1 MIQLVLINAPD
12 RPAYEVST
20 DVFSIGRLP
29 ENHLTLP
36 DALASRKH
44 AEIRKQD
51 GDYRIVDLGSLNGVY
66 VNNLKVQD
74 EKLVHG
80 DVVVIGESKLL
91 FEERPDQPDQE
102 EYSASRPVP
111 GPAPAYG
118 AAKSDA
124 PGLAAP
130 EIVKPITGVEPG
142 HDLEVMSLHDIM
154 KKPEEMS
161 APEAGDTLRS
171 RYFFILYQVARALNS
186 TNSLSE
192 LLDQTMALIFQVIR
206 AERGVIF
213 LFNEDMTLEPVI
225 SRSQSGGELPEITIS
240 QTITRRAIEEKAGI
254 ITADA
259 RYDPRFNSGQ
269 SIVDYNIHSAVCVPL
284 WERSRTRG
292 AIYLDNQV
300 ETYAFSE
307 DDLDLLTAIANQV
320 AIAVQQEEMQE
331 RMREHAVFRA
341 NLERFHSPDVVGHIM
356 QQSRL
361 DEGIRNFLEEK
372 EVTILFADICSFTPL
387 IEKMD
392 PQQAADLLIS
402 YMDEM
407 TSIIFHYKGTVDK
420 FMGDA
425 IMAIFGAPIS
435 HGNDAELAVCSAVDM
450 LKKMEEFKRNLPEE
464 RRFDIRIG
472 INTGVVISG
481 YLGSKERLEYT
492 VLGDAVNVASRLQN
506 FAEPGTA
513 VVGEDTFAKAR
524 GIFDFKDRG
533 STLLKGKKAETR
545 VYQIV
550 F

>member
-1 MIQLVLINAPD
+1 MIRVVLISAPD
-12 RPAYEVST
+12 RPAYEIDSDT
-20 DVFSIGRLP
+20 FSIGRMP
-29 ENHLTLP
+29 GNHLVLA
-36 DALASRKH
+36 DALVSRRH
-44 AEIRKQD
+44 AEIRKQNNE
-51 GDYRIVDLGSLNGVY
+51 YRIVDLGSLNGIY

-80 DVVVIGESKLL
+80 DVVVIGESKLH
-91 FEERPDQPDQE
+91 FEERSDLGPEKESPPP
-102 EYSASRPVP
+102 SPVP
-111 GPAPAYG
+111 PPA
-118 AAKSDA
+118 AAFGGRGKNA

-130 EIVKPITGVEPG
+130 EIVKPIRGADPG
-142 HDLEVMSLHDIM
+142 HDVEVMSLDDIM
-154 KKPEEMS
+154 KKPGEVS
-161 APEAGDTLRS
+161 TPEAGDSLRS

-213 LFNEDMTLEPVI
+213 LYNENMVLEPVI
-225 SRSQSGGELPEITIS
+225 SRNPSGGELPEITIS
-240 QTITRRAIEEKAGI
+240 QTITQRAIEEKAGI

-259 RYDPRFNSGQ
+259 RYDSRFDAGQ
-269 SIVDYNIHSAVCVPL
+269 SIMDYNIHSAVCVPL

-300 ETYAFSE
+300 QTYAFSE

-341 NLERFHSPDVVGHIM
+341 NLERFHSPDVVSHIM

-361 DEGIRNFLEEK
+361 DEGVKNFLEEK

-387 IEKMD
+387 LERMD
-392 PQQAADLLIS
+392 PQEAADLLIN

-407 TSIIFHYKGTVDK
+407 TSIIFKYKGTVDK
-420 FMGDA
+420 FIGDA

-435 HGNDAELAVCSAVDM
+435 HGNDAELAVCSAVEM
-450 LKKMEEFKRNLPEE
+450 LKKMEEFKANLPEG

-472 INTGVVISG
+472 INTGVVVSG
-481 YLGSKERLEYT
+481 YLGSKQRMEYT
-492 VLGDAVNVASRLQN
+492 VLGDAVNVAARLQN
-506 FAEPGTA
+506 FAEAGTA
-513 VVGEDTFAKAR
+513 VAGEDTYAKAR

-533 STLLKGKKAETR
+533 TTLLKGKKAETQ

>member
-1 MIQLVLINAPD
+1 MIRVVLISAPD
-12 RPAYEVST
+12 RPEYVVDS

-29 ENHLTLP
+29 GNHLV
-36 DALASRKH
+36 LADSLVSRRH
-44 AEIRKQD
+44 AEIRKHNSE
-51 GDYRIVDLGSLNGVY
+51 YRIADLGSLNGIY

-91 FEERPDQPDQE
+91 FEERSDLDSGKDA
-102 EYSASRPVP
+102 SAAQSAPP
-111 GPAPAYG
+111 PAPAFTG
-118 AAKSDA
+118 KSDA
-124 PGLAAP
+124 PGLASP
-130 EIVKPITGVEPG
+130 EIVKPIMGVEPG
-142 HDLEVMSLHDIM
+142 HDVELMSLNDIM
-154 KKPEEMS
+154 RKPGEVS
-161 APEAGDTLRS
+161 TPAGADTLRS
-171 RYFFILYQVARALNS
+171 RHFFILYQVGRALNS

-213 LFNEDMTLEPVI
+213 LYNEDMNLEPVI
-225 SRSQSGGELPEITIS
+225 SRNPSGGELPEITIS
-240 QTITRRAIEEKAGI
+240 QTITQRAIKEKVGI

-259 RYDPRFNSGQ
+259 RYDPRFNAGQ
-269 SIVDYNIHSAVCVPL
+269 SIMDYHIHSAICVPL

-341 NLERFHSPDVVGHIM
+341 NLERFHSPDVVSHIM

-361 DEGIRNFLEEK
+361 DEGTRNFLEEK

-387 IEKMD
+387 LERMV
-392 PQQAADLLIS
+392 PQEAADMLIN
-402 YMDEM
+402 YMEEM
-407 TSIIFHYKGTVDK
+407 TSIIFKYKGTVDK
-420 FMGDA
+420 FIGDA

-435 HGNDAELAVCSAVDM
+435 HGNDAELAVCSAVEM
-450 LKKMEEFKRNLPEE
+450 LKKMEEFKSNLPED

-481 YLGSKERLEYT
+481 YLGSKQRLEYT
-492 VLGDAVNVASRLQN
+492 VLGDAVNVAARLQN
-506 FAEPGTA
+506 FAESGIA
-513 VVGEDTFAKAR
+513 VVGEDTYAKAR
-524 GIFDFKDRG
+524 GVFDFKDRG

-550 F
+550 Y